1 MNSCGVPVVFHRA
14 MAIYALGELIPQID
28 PTAFIH
34 PEAVIIG
41 DVTIGAETS
50 VWPCAVLRGDSAPIR
65 IGAQTSIQDGVVI
78 HVAEG
83 LPTIIGSRVT
93 LGHVCHLEGATVEDD
108 ALIGVNS
115 VVLHRAVVGAG
126 AIVGAGAV
134 VTADTIVPPRAMALG
149 VPAKIKEN
157 AAPEGFSVPNVTT
170 YINHAR
176 NYPAAMR
183 RID

>member
-1 MNSCGVPVVFHRA
+1 MFHTG
-14 MAIYALGELIPQID
+14 MAIYALSGPYGELVPQID
-28 PTAFIH
+28 PSAFIH

-41 DVTIGAETS
+41 NVTIGAETS
-50 VWPCAVLRGDSAPIR
+50 VWPAAVLRGDSAAIV
-65 IGAQTSIQDGVVI
+65 IGAQTSVQDGVVI

-83 LPTIIGSRVT
+83 LPTIIGNHVT
-93 LGHVCHLEGATVEDD
+93 LGHVCHLEGATVHDD

-134 VTADTIVPPRAMALG
+134 VTADTIVPPQAMALG

-157 AAPEGFSVPNVTT
+157 AAPAGFSVPNVNT
-170 YINHAR
+170 YIAHAH
-176 NYPAAMR
+176 NYPHAMR